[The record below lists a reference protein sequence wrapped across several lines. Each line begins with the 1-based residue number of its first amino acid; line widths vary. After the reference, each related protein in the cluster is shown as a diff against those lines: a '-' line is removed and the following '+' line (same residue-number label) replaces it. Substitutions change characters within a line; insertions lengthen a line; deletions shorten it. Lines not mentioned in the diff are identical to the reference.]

1 MATER
6 AHRLRLPALLA
17 ALLLVVAAC
26 SGSEDASDTVAE
38 VTDAVPTED
47 LTTEDLPTEA
57 LPTEAPTSIEEGV
70 EDAEAAVEDIDI
82 VQALQDAGLTSVAAA
97 VQTAGLEEE
106 LANLPAFTV
115 FAPDDQAFVD
125 FGADLESIDPAE
137 LQSVL
142 AYHVI
147 DQEIMSSDLEPG
159 ENTVTTL
166 EGSELTVTVADDGTV
181 TVGDGA
187 TVTNPDV
194 EVGENGVV
202 HVIDQVLQPSS

>member
-1 MATER
+1 MAPLRTS
-6 AHRLRLPALLA
+6 RLRLPALLA

-26 SGSEDASDTVAE
+26 GGAEDTTDTVAE
-38 VTDAVPTED
+38 LTEAVPTEQ
-47 LTTEDLPTEA
+47 LPTEE
-57 LPTEAPTSIEEGV
+57 LPTEMPTSLEEGV
-70 EDAEAAVEDIDI
+70 ESAEEAVQDIDV
-82 VQALQDAGLTSVAAA
+82 VQALEDAGLTSVAAA
-97 VQTAGLEEE
+97 IQTAGLEEE

-115 FAPDDQAFVD
+115 FAPDDEAFAE
-125 FGADLESIDPAE
+125 FGADLATIDPAE

-187 TVTNPDV
+187 MVTNPDV